1 MPYEYRQD
9 LPDAAAYHQLYQST
23 GWDADG
29 YWSKEL
35 LAKALANSW
44 HVESVYAGDTLV
56 GSGRI
61 VSDGFMQCLICEMV
75 ILPDYRG
82 QGLGKAIMQR
92 LLDHCKAQNIR
103 WVQLSCAKGKQGFY
117 QQFGFQ
123 ARDADAPGMFLF
135 L

>member
-1 MPYEYRQD
+1 MTFEYRRD
-9 LPDAAAYHQLYQST
+9 LPEEEAYHGLYQST

-29 YWSKEL
+29 FWSKEL

-44 HVESVYAGDTLV
+44 YVLSAYEGDNLV

-61 VSDGFMQCLICEMV
+61 VSDGYMQCLICEMIV
-75 ILPDYRG
+75 LPAYRG
-82 QGLGKAIMQR
+82 QGVGKEIMVR
-92 LLDHCKAQNIR
+92 LLDYCKEQNIR